1 MRVHR
6 SSNGLSV
13 RPLDLRAEPART
25 RLQQIRDDEETIN
38 SGMARVLY
46 EAWAGTLSR
55 RQTKNDHTVK
65 IAALLNRG
73 AITVSTAAE
82 ERYASR
88 QTSSSPSTSR
98 YPRDA
103 RRVGTLRVP
112 ALHSAPR
119 SPRTTHANLRTFAAI
134 QRTIRANP
142 AN

>member
-82 ERYASR
+82 ERYVVTPDVEFSF
-88 QTSSSPSTSR
+88 
-98 YPRDA
+98 D
-103 RRVGTLRVP
+103 
-112 ALHSAPR
+112 
-119 SPRTTHANLRTFAAI
+119 F
-134 QRTIRANP
+134 
-142 AN
+142 